1 LEPRVSER
9 LESWKEIAGHFGVNV
24 RTAQHWE
31 RTLGLPVHRLPGP
44 KGRVYALRAEL
55 EAWHESRAE
64 KTAPIVEAVPA
75 AAGRRWPW
83 PAAIAATVLVLAGW
97 GWASGW
103 LQRKPPL
110 TQVRLEGQILV
121 AVDSQGREAW
131 RYDLGGPALDAT
143 LRPSAH
149 LARPWVG
156 DLDGDGSVEVLFPH
170 SRPEGEPET
179 SRLICLD
186 RNGSVRW
193 IKPTGRTVR
202 TRAETFD
209 APFFLAALHVLNTRE
224 GKRILWAAVH
234 HLYYPTQVALLNVR
248 GEIEREYWH
257 SGNIHISTVGDLNG
271 DGVDEAYMAGV
282 ANGYR
287 KAVLVVLD
295 PRRMGGASREENPD
309 YQLLDMGPPHEEAR
323 LLLPRTA
330 LTEGLTKYGAV
341 EMIRLEGASVVL
353 GVREAPD
360 WGNQSPEVLFHFNPK
375 LQVQQIALNDN
386 YYSELRA
393 HGVRADTPEAELLAP
408 LKNVRYLTPPA
419 SLKTAAGLALRPFGV
434 SPRP

>member
-1 LEPRVSER
+1 LEPRVSDR
-9 LESWKEIAGHFGVNV
+9 LESWKEIAGYFGVNV

-31 RTLGLPVHRLPGP
+31 RTLGLPIQRLPGP
-44 KGRVYALRAEL
+44 KGRVYALRTEL
-55 EAWHESRAE
+55 EAWHASRTE
-64 KTAPIVEAVPA
+64 KTVTPVEEPPPST
-75 AAGRRWPW
+75 GKRWPW
-83 PAAIAATVLVLAGW
+83 AVGLAAAILALAGW

-103 LQRKPPL
+103 LRSKPPL
-110 TQVRLEGQILV
+110 AQVRLEGQILV
-121 AVDSQGREAW
+121 ALDSQGKEAW
-131 RYDLGGPALDAT
+131 RYDLGGPALDAS
-143 LRPSAH
+143 LLASAH

-170 SRPEGEPET
+170 SRPEGDPET

-193 IKPTGRTVR
+193 IKLAGRTVR
-202 TRAETFD
+202 TRAESFA
-209 APFFLAALHVLNTRE
+209 APFFLGALHVLNTRE

-309 YQLLDMGPPHEEAR
+309 YQLLDMEPPYEEAR

-341 EMIRLEGASVVL
+341 EMIRLERSSIIL

-360 WGNQSPEVLFHFNPK
+360 WGNQSPEVLFHFNARVEVEK
-375 LQVQQIALNDN
+375 VALNDN
-386 YYSELRA
+386 YYGELKA
-393 HGVRADTPEAELLAP
+393 HGVRAGMPEEVLLAP
-408 LKNVRYLTPPA
+408 LRNVRYITAPA
-419 SLKTAAGLALRPFGV
+419 DVWTKDAVSRASSGAAPK
-434 SPRP
+434 P